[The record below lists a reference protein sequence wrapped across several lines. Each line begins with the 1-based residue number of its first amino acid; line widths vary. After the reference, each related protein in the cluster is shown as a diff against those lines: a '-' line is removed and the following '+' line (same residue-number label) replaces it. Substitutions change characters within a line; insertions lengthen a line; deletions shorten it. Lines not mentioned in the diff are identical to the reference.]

1 MHAFSIYGVIAINLF
16 ILVRYVWLIYQRR
29 IKPAL
34 AMWLFFTIAVGGN
47 LATYLSE
54 GDYGLLDN
62 ILGTADI
69 LLVSLVTLAIL
80 LFGDKSTKFN
90 RFDLGCLAAVIVI
103 VAFWLI
109 TQHHIV
115 SNVCIQAILIIAYFP
130 VVKRLWKADENTE
143 SFAAWIGLLLAPIIS
158 LLSSK
163 GILATLYAL
172 RAILSTSFL
181 LTLMVR
187 VEWRTKRKRLA

>member
-1 MHAFSIYGVIAINLF
+1 MNAFSIYGVIAINLF

-130 VVKRLWKADENTE
+130 VVKRLWKTEENTE